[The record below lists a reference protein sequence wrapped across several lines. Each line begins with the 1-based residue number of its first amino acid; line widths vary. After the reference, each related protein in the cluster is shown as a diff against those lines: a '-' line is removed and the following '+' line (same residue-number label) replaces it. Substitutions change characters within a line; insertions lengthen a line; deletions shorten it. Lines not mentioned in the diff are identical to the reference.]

1 MAREKSADRLEG
13 GVRDLVHKLAAALE
27 AGDGEAAA
35 ACWKLPAMV
44 LSNTRQEVLGSCQQA
59 VAYCQQAI
67 TALRERGPGTLKVR
81 IEAVETLGPCL
92 AAVEVVWSTPDA
104 TDQQTVRYL
113 ATEREDGVLA
123 FCMEMPARG
132 RPSASAAGEPTLTG
146 ALDATFPASDPL
158 AVTTSVTP
166 GGPDRRGS
174 K

>member
-1 MAREKSADRLEG
+1 MAREQTADRLESS
-13 GVRDLVHKLAAALE
+13 VRDLVRRLASALE
-27 AGDGEAAA
+27 AGDAKAAA

-44 LSNTRQEVLGSCQQA
+44 LSNTRQEVLGSSQQA

-81 IEAVETLGPCL
+81 IEAVEALGPSL
-92 AAVEVVWSTPDA
+92 AQAEVVWSTPDA

-113 ATEREDGVLA
+113 ATARDDGAFA
-123 FCMEMPARG
+123 FCVEMPARG

-158 AVTTSVTP
+158 SATTSVTP
-166 GGPDRRGS
+166 GGPDRRRA